1 MTTASRIGT
10 LPDAASKVESA
21 REAVSNAVDTLIQQ
35 LESGKSEQLLSYLS
49 TVAKFHKYSFGNV
62 MLIMGQ
68 FPDAS
73 RVAGFR
79 TWKTMDRNVKR
90 GEKGIVIIAP
100 MIFRDKDAKKK
111 PRQLEEEKPIVR
123 FRAVYVFDVSQTEG
137 EPLPTPDRIDGDPG
151 LHLAK
156 LESAIESHGIALHTV
171 ESLNGADGTS
181 SGGTIKVVDSLSDA
195 ERFSVLVHEWAHELL
210 HQGKHVDKTARP
222 SKVVRETEAEA
233 VAFVVS
239 HSVGLDTKSASSDY
253 IQLYDGNKETLVA
266 SLDRIQK
273 TACTIIEAIN
283 DHDGNDGPS
292 PSRNDNTP
300 KPPIPPVA
308 SEAQAAKPEIEV
320 HELERSRFAPGEF
333 CYQKERTVGEG
344 DIVSSYSADKIAF
357 TNSVRNPFTWKGQ
370 QWIMTSGGGSDIQ
383 AYQLVH
389 PDAFLR
395 TATTYEK
402 RTRDDGGEAARHDPN
417 GFYDGMTVTRGK
429 KTYILC
435 GPPVKLMPGK
445 AAQTSLFGDDV
456 SPETQAALIESRQLV
471 R

>member
-68 FPDAS
+68 CPDAS

-111 PRQLEEEKPIVR
+111 PRQLEDDDTIVR

-137 EPLPTPDRIDGDPG
+137 EPLPEPDRIDGDPG

-181 SGGTIKVVDSLSDA
+181 SGGTIKIVDSLSDA

-210 HQGKHVDKTARP
+210 HQGKLIDKAARP
-222 SKVVRETEAEA
+222 PKVVRETEAEA

-308 SEAQAAKPEIEV
+308 KHEIEV
-320 HELERSRFAPGEF
+320 HELEPDRFAPGEF
-333 CYQKERTVGEG
+333 CYRQERTVGEG
-344 DIVSSYSADKIAF
+344 DVVSSYSADKIAF
-357 TNSVRNPFTWKGQ
+357 DDTVRNPFTWKGQ
-370 QWIMTSGGGSDIQ
+370 QWIMTSGKGNGIQ
-383 AYQLVH
+383 AYRLVH
-389 PDAFLR
+389 PESFPR
-395 TATTYEK
+395 TPTTYAK
-402 RTRDDGGEAARHDPN
+402 RTRDDGGESARHDPN

-429 KTYILC
+429 QTYILC

-445 AAQTSLFGDDV
+445 AAQTSMFDDNA
-456 SPETQAALIESRQLV
+456 SLETQAALIESRQLV